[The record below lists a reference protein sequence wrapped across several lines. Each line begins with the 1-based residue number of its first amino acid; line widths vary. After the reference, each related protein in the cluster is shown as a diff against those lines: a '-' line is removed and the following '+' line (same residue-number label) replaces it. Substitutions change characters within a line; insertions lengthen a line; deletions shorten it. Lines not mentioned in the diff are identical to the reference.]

1 MFKRSNLMNGRSR
14 ASSGFTLI
22 ELLVVIAI
30 IALLIAILLPS
41 LSAAK
46 QEGQKAK
53 CLTNLRAIAQSAIAY
68 SVDDDTNKIIPEHPL
83 VFVPGTVALGFFE
96 YGGNDGK
103 PGTIWGANGEV
114 GGAGRRPLNKFT
126 AVYKDLAGTTQV
138 NDASGFALYQC
149 PQDSGFV
156 ATPAT
161 PLSDWTEDLSE
172 DNTAFGFFGTS
183 YQANVSY
190 WNYGT
195 YTTSRSPFLRPAS
208 RVPNSGNTL
217 LFLESRMWET
227 PWNSKAAPYGA
238 GAQAVTIRGWHGKS
252 GLFNIAMCDGSS
264 RVVSAKAEDYFT
276 PPNTPVG
283 QRQMRARDFQFDTM
297 PSEEIRLERNMT
309 P

>member
-1 MFKRSNLMNGRSR
+1 MRAHCPSRRSNS
-14 ASSGFTLI
+14 AQGFTLI

-53 CLTNLRAIAQSAIAY
+53 CLTNLKSVASSAIAY
-68 SVDDDTNKIIPEHPL
+68 SVDDETGKIIPEHPL
-83 VFVPGTVALGFFE
+83 VFVPGTAALGFFE

-114 GGAGRRPLNKFT
+114 GGAGRRPLNKYT
-126 AVYKDLAGTTQV
+126 AVYKDLGGTTQV

-149 PQDSGFV
+149 PQDQGFV

-161 PLSDWTEDLSE
+161 PLSDWTDDLSE
-172 DNTAFGFFGTS
+172 NNTAFGFFGAS
-183 YQANVSY
+183 YTANVAY

-195 YTTSRSPFLRPAS
+195 HTTSRSPFLRPAS

-217 LFLESRMWET
+217 LFFESRMWET
-227 PWNSKAAPYGA
+227 PWNSKATPFGA
-238 GAQAVTIRGWHGKS
+238 GAQAVSIRGWHGKM

-264 RVVSAKAEDYFT
+264 RVVSAKAEDYFS
-276 PPNTPVG
+276 PPNTTAG

-297 PSEEIRLERNMT
+297 PSEEIKLERNI
-309 P
+309 PQ